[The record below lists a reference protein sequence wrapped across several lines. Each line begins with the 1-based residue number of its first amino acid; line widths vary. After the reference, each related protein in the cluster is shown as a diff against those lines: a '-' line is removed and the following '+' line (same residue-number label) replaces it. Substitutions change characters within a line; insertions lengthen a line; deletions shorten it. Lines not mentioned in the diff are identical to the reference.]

1 MKTNLLTI
9 LVVLLAALALGAC
22 TSGGGAQGQLAQATE
37 AGTGTPPS
45 NSLTPILITITAT
58 PLPSA
63 TPVPPPPTVTPPP
76 ANTPTATAT
85 PPAFTPTP
93 TLTPAPSKPQAEV
106 VSPEINVRQG
116 PGVAY
121 PAMATAKAGDLLDVT
136 GVNAARDWL
145 QVTLADGKTGWVSG
159 KPDYTR
165 VQGSL
170 DGVAIVAVAPPP
182 QPAPGAASAAGG
194 VSGGKLVFMA
204 NSGGDIYII
213 NADGSGLRRLT
224 GGIDPALSPDG
235 RQVAFARWDDIQ
247 RGALG
252 SVWVVNAD
260 GSGERAVLGEVHQ
273 PKSPTWSPDG
283 KQLAINM
290 QQGGWTTTIKE
301 CGNPGEVPPNAKHVE
316 PVFEPDGTFDKV
328 CWKLAANPFWGLRM
342 INVAAGTFEDLPHA
356 THSFG
361 PTWDPRNNWRLVY
374 RGDLGLVQLDMGKS
388 ANSTFTDDVDDHT
401 PVFSPDGSRLAVSYM
416 QHDHWEIHVMNAD
429 GSGRARL
436 TETPLSDIVDQQ
448 LAGLTPRSWN
458 NVAPTWS
465 PDGSQIAFLSDRGG
479 KWAIWVMNADGSNQ
493 HPMFA
498 PDTLKGI
505 NFQYNGVDERMLSWG
520 R

>member
-1 MKTNLLTI
+1 MKTKLLTI
-9 LVVLLAALALGAC
+9 LTVILAALAVVAC
-22 TSGGGAQGQLAQATE
+22 TSGGGTQGGVAQT
-37 AGTGTPPS
+37 TGTETATSAP
-45 NSLTPILITITAT
+45 NSLTPVLITITAT
-58 PLPSA
+58 PTPSA
-63 TPVPPPPTVTPPP
+63 TPAPPAPTATPPDTV
-76 ANTPTATAT
+76 TPTATAS
-85 PPAFTPTP
+85 PSAPTPTP
-93 TLTPAPSKPQAEV
+93 TPSSPQAEV

-121 PAMATAKAGDLLDVT
+121 PATTTAKAGDLLDVT

-145 QVTLADGKTGWVSG
+145 QVTLADGKTGWISG

-170 DGVAIVAVAPPP
+170 DGVPVVAVAPPP
-182 QPAPGAASAAGG
+182 QPAPGAASQAGG
-194 VSGGKLVFMA
+194 AGGGKLVFMA

-235 RQVAFARWDDIQ
+235 SQVAFARWIDIQ

-252 SVWVVNAD
+252 SVWVIKTD
-260 GSGERAVLGEVHQ
+260 GSGERVVLDEVHQ

-283 KQLAINM
+283 KELAINM
-290 QQGGWTTTIKE
+290 QQGGWTDNLYNK
-301 CGNPGEVPPNAKHVE
+301 CGNPGEVPPDARHVQ
-316 PVFEPDGTFDKV
+316 PIFEPDGTFDKV
-328 CWKLAANPFWGLRM
+328 CWKMPPNPFWGLRM
-342 INVAAGTFEDLPHA
+342 IDLAAGTFEDLPRD

-361 PTWDPRNNWRLVY
+361 PTWDPRNSWRIVY
-374 RGDLGLVQLDMGKS
+374 RGDKGLVQLDMGQ
-388 ANSTFTDDVDDHT
+388 STTTAFTDDVNDHT
-401 PVFSPDGSRLAVSYM
+401 PIFSPDGSRLAVSYM

-465 PDGSQIAFLSDRGG
+465 PDGSQIAFLSDRSG
-479 KWAIWVMNADGSNQ
+479 KWEIWVMNADGSNQ